1 MAKILIADDDPEF
14 LFFFREMVLSR
25 DHDCDCVTNGDA
37 AIELLKRRQFDIV
50 FLDMLMPRRGAIS
63 TLHAVREIDPEIPVV
78 IISGNPVVFES
89 PIVRDGLQLAHAKM
103 PKLADVHKL
112 SEMIERLV
120 DEPKRASDA
129 TRQ

>member
-1 MAKILIADDDPEF
+1 MIADDDPEF
-14 LFFFREMVLSR
+14 LFFFRETILSLG
-25 DHDCDCVTNGDA
+25 HNCECVTNGDE
-37 AIELLKRRQFDIV
+37 AIELLKSKQFDIV

-103 PKLADVHKL
+103 PKLADVQEL
-112 SEMIERLV
+112 SEMIGRLV
-120 DEPKRASDA
+120 DNAKGASDA